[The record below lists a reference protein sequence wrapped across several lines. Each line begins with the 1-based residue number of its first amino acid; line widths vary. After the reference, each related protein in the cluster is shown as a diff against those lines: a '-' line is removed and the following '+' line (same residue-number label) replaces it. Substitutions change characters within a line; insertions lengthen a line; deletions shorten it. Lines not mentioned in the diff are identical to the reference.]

1 MPPLPSFTRPCR
13 PFPPS
18 HARAAPSLPPS
29 LCLSADLC
37 PEFAALRLL
46 LREEV
51 RGAEEVYRRAV
62 AVREFAPRLQ
72 GGRRISGEERLEMV
86 LDGLG
91 GDGAGFAEA
100 QTERPDV
107 PESSLYRLSR

>member
-51 RGAEEVYRRAV
+51 RGAEEVHRRAV
-62 AVREFAPRLQ
+62 AVREVAPRLGE
-72 GGRRISGEERLEMV
+72 GGSSSSNKRRRRRREHMEDAVEGKQEDKR
-86 LDGLG
+86 
-91 GDGAGFAEA
+91 
-100 QTERPDV
+100 
-107 PESSLYRLSR
+107 